1 MIVGVGEAS
10 NCIWEGAKLGL
21 NDGMVVEGP
30 AVDVKVGTL
39 NVVLALGINDGNVEG
54 KRLGFTDGS

>member
-10 NCIWEGAKLGL
+10 NCNWERAKLGL

-39 NVVLALGINDGNVEG
+39 NVVVALGINDGNVEG